1 MSRIGKEPVPITAG
15 ATVAVADGV
24 VTVKGK
30 NGELKYAL
38 PRGIVAEVKGSQV
51 VVTRTCDDRDVR
63 GFHGLVRTL
72 IKNMIEGVVTGYT
85 KGLEIDG
92 VGFKA
97 AVQGQKVVLSLGFA
111 SPKEY
116 KVPDGIK
123 ITGDQAGL
131 KLTITGPSKELVGRV
146 AADIR
151 AYFPAEPYKGKGIK
165 YAGEKIRRKEGKTV
179 A

>member
-15 ATVAVADGV
+15 ATVAVEKGV

-30 NGELKYAL
+30 NGELSYTL
-38 PRGIVAEVKGSQV
+38 PAGIAAEVKDGHV
-51 VVTRTCDDRDVR
+51 VVTRTSEDRKVR
-63 GFHGLVRTL
+63 GFHGLARTL
-72 IKNMIEGVVTGYT
+72 VKNMIEGVLNGYT
-85 KGLEIDG
+85 RSLEIEG

-97 AVQGQKVVLSLGFA
+97 AVQGSKVILSLGFA
-111 SPKEY
+111 SAKEY
-116 KVPDGIK
+116 EIPAGVKM
-123 ITGDQAGL
+123 TAEQNGL
-131 KLTITGPSKELVGRV
+131 KLTVTGASKELVGRV

-165 YAGEKIRRKEGKTV
+165 YSGEKIRRKEGKTV

>member
-1 MSRIGKEPVPITAG
+1 MSRVGKEPVPITSG
-15 ATVAVADGV
+15 ATVAIADGV

-30 NGELKYAL
+30 NGELTYKL
-38 PRGIVAEVKGSQV
+38 PRGIVTEIKDGHV
-51 VVTRTCDDRDVR
+51 VVTRTSDERDVR

-85 KGLEIDG
+85 KSLEIEG

-97 AVQGQKVVLSLGFA
+97 AVQGQTVVLSLGFA
-111 SPKEY
+111 SPKKY
-116 KVPDGIK
+116 AIPDGVK
-123 ITGDQAGL
+123 VTGEQNGL
-131 KLTITGPSKELVGRV
+131 KLTVTGPSKELVGRV

-151 AYFPAEPYKGKGIK
+151 AYFPAEPYKGKGIR
-165 YAGEKIRRKEGKTV
+165 YSGEKIRRKEGKTV